1 MLCFVQNPAIELT
14 NATFFHKV
22 QIKPSQLN
30 FVHKLFCHCLFTV
43 QILLYHLVNVFAETQ
58 IQLHKRIQLCY
69 ECSTP
74 TSQEL
79 E

>member
-1 MLCFVQNPAIELT
+1 MQNPVIELT

-22 QIKPSQLN
+22 QIKTSQLN
-30 FVHKLFCHCLFTV
+30 FHKLFCHCLFTV

>member
-1 MLCFVQNPAIELT
+1 MLRLVQNPVTELT
-14 NATFFHKV
+14 NATFF
-22 QIKPSQLN
+22 QLNQLNQLN
-30 FVHKLFCHCLFTV
+30 FVYKIFCHCLFTV

-58 IQLHKRIQLCY
+58 IQLLKRIQLCY